1 MTALRD
7 SAPPRASRT
16 LRPATALLFAII
28 ASAACGTDQPRAV
41 VVGEDQ
47 CNFCRMEITEP
58 RFATQVIH
66 TTGKIVMFDA
76 VECLAGY
83 VRGNDAA
90 SIKSVW
96 VADAATEG
104 DFVRA
109 EEAGFVI
116 DGTLR
121 GPMGRAVA
129 FASPA
134 EAARQ
139 RETLGGFTVSWA
151 ALLADSAGVASN
163 DAHAAHGGH

>member
-1 MTALRD
+1 MTLLHL
-7 SAPPRASRT
+7 
-16 LRPATALLFAII
+16 LRPATALLVALL
-28 ASAACGTDQPRAV
+28 ASAACGTDEPRAV
-41 VVGEDQ
+41 VLGEDQ

-83 VRGNDAA
+83 VRGNDTA

-96 VADAATEG
+96 VADAATDG

-109 EEAGFVI
+109 EDAGFLV
-116 DGTLR
+116 DGALR

-134 EAARQ
+134 EAQRQ
-139 RETLGGFTVSWA
+139 RESLGGFTVSWA
-151 ALLADSAGVASN
+151 ALLADSAGVASH

>member
-1 MTALRD
+1 MTPL
-7 SAPPRASRT
+7 
-16 LRPATALLFAII
+16 LRPATALLFALL
-28 ASAACGTDQPRAV
+28 ATAGCATAEPRAV

-66 TTGKIVMFDA
+66 TTGKIVMFDS

-83 VRGNDAA
+83 VRGNEAT

-96 VADAATEG
+96 VADAATDGE
-104 DFVRA
+104 FVRA
-109 EEAGFVI
+109 EDAGFVV
-116 DGTLR
+116 DGSLR

-134 EAARQ
+134 DAAAQ
-139 RETLGGFTVSWA
+139 RESVGGFTVSWA
-151 ALLADSAGVASN
+151 ALLADSAGVASH
-163 DAHAAHGGH
+163 DAHEAHGGH

>member
-1 MTALRD
+1 
-7 SAPPRASRT
+7 
-16 LRPATALLFAII
+16 
-28 ASAACGTDQPRAV
+28 
-41 VVGEDQ
+41 
-47 CNFCRMEITEP
+47 MEITEP

-66 TTGKIVMFDA
+66 TTGKIVMFDS

-96 VADAATEG
+96 VADAASAAASAAASDGAANG

-109 EEAGFVI
+109 EEAGFLV
-116 DGTLR
+116 DGSLR

-134 EAARQ
+134 EASRQ

-151 ALLADSAGVASN
+151 ALLADSAGVASQ
-163 DAHAAHGGH
+163 DAHTAHGGH

>member
-1 MTALRD
+1 
-7 SAPPRASRT
+7 
-16 LRPATALLFAII
+16 
-28 ASAACGTDQPRAV
+28 
-41 VVGEDQ
+41 
-47 CNFCRMEITEP
+47 
-58 RFATQVIH
+58 
-66 TTGKIVMFDA
+66 MFDS

-96 VADAATEG
+96 VADASAAISDAATAAASAAASDGAANG

-109 EEAGFVI
+109 EDAGFLV
-116 DGTLR
+116 DGSLR

-134 EAARQ
+134 EASRQ

-151 ALLADSAGVASN
+151 ALLADSAGVASQ
-163 DAHAAHGGH
+163 DAHTAHGGH